1 MKASTWPKAGSFPK
15 PTVTQSFSAA
25 FSTVVK
31 MIGKSGLWRIMRVFA
46 FEDPARTD
54 AASLVDT
61 MGSNL

>member
-1 MKASTWPKAGSFPK
+1 
-15 PTVTQSFSAA
+15 
-25 FSTVVK
+25 

-54 AASLVDT
+54 AASLLDT